1 MTTANALEK
10 NKALVHKF
18 FHAYQSGQFDQIV
31 AHMCPFR
38 STLQPETAVFSQ
50 AAAQWRAAFANGR
63 FQLNTLIAEE
73 NKVAAHWHFTGTHQG
88 SWPQTTTSGQ
98 AISLMGITLFE
109 MSDQHITAV
118 TEIADRLTL
127 WQQLGL
133 LPANPRTPAMQEI
146 TPPHYL
152 EESLRAKNGGFAFNI
167 QNPLDDCTLI
177 GIPSF
182 RVDNEAIPNEKIT
195 LITMNGGIRP
205 ATAVSASSPLHIP
218 ANTTL
223 RLQIHSHKLATG
235 PHTLELVLEL
245 AELATTTNITFLGEI
260 S

>member
-1 MTTANALEK
+1 MTTVNALEK

-31 AHMCPFR
+31 ASMCTFH

-63 FQLNTLIAEE
+63 FQLNILIAEE
-73 NKVAAHWHFTGTHQG
+73 NKVAAQWHFTGTHQG
-88 SWPQTTTSGQ
+88 RWPQATTSGQ
-98 AISLMGITLFE
+98 AISLAGITMFE
-109 MSDQHITAV
+109 VNDQRITAV
-118 TEIADRLTL
+118 TELADRLTL
-127 WQQLGL
+127 WEQLGL
-133 LPANPRTPAMQEI
+133 LPANPQTPAIQEI

-167 QNPLDDCTLI
+167 QNPFDNCTLI

-182 RVDNEAIPNEKIT
+182 RVDNEAISSDKIT

-223 RLQIHSHKLATG
+223 RLQIHPHKLASG

-245 AELATTTNITFLGEI
+245 AELATTTTI
-260 S
+260 SFQGKIE

>member
-1 MTTANALEK
+1 MTTTNALEK
-10 NKALVHKF
+10 NKTLVHKF
-18 FHAYQSGQFDQIV
+18 FLAYQSGQFDQIV
-31 AHMCPFR
+31 APMCLFH

-88 SWPQTTTSGQ
+88 SWPQATTSGQ
-98 AISLMGITLFE
+98 RVSLAGITIFE
-109 MSDQHITAV
+109 VSSQHITAV

-127 WQQLGL
+127 WEQLGL
-133 LPANPRTPAMQEI
+133 LPANPHIPATQEI

-182 RVDNEAIPNEKIT
+182 RVDNEAISNDKIT

-205 ATAVSASSPLHIP
+205 AAAVSASSPLHIP

-223 RLQIHSHKLATG
+223 RLQVHAHKLATG

-245 AELATTTNITFLGEI
+245 AELAATTTISFQGNIE
-260 S
+260 